1 MMQSSTGT
9 AFFIPALRAQRAVL
23 CAGCGRTQWLCARVF
38 VRQRLL
44 GFTAG
49 AQHTNTR
56 TVECELQQLPLLN
69 YL

>member
-9 AFFIPALRAQRAVL
+9 AFFIPALLR
-23 CAGCGRTQWLCARVF
+23 AGCGRKQWLCVHVF
-38 VRQRLL
+38 VSQRLL